1 MHILKEVCY
10 MITSFPA
17 IPFFYD
23 RVVISSDSYV
33 TDTVFISQH
42 ALQPS
47 IITSGLWLIRESFK
61 GMFI

>member
-10 MITSFPA
+10 LITFPA

-23 RVVISSDSYV
+23 RVVLSSDSYV

-42 ALQPS
+42 ALQ
-47 IITSGLWLIRESFK
+47 
-61 GMFI
+61 GMFICGKPL